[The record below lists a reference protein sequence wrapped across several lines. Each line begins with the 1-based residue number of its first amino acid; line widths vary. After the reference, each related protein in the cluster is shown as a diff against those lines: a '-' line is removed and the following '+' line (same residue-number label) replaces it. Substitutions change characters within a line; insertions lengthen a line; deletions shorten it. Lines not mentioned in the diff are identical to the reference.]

1 MKKISILG
9 ATGSIGQNT
18 LDLISNE
25 KDNFKVVGLTG
36 ASNIELLARSA
47 IDFDADI
54 VATADESKFSDLKG
68 YLNTKRPDDI
78 VEVNLKR
85 DNVSKKVRVQLNKN
99 ERINFYLIGI
109 LKNMSSS
116 ELIDRD
122 LETGVKISEFN
133 SDYKSYWE
141 DYGVEENDIIKK
153 INGEEI
159 NSIADID
166 KIVKSRKYYD
176 PISIEILT
184 KDNKLERFNFR

>member
-1 MKKISILG
+1 ML
-9 ATGSIGQNT
+9 
-18 LDLISNE
+18 
-25 KDNFKVVGLTG
+25 
-36 ASNIELLARSA
+36 
-47 IDFDADI
+47 
-54 VATADESKFSDLKG
+54 
-68 YLNTKRPDDI
+68 
-78 VEVNLKR
+78 
-85 DNVSKKVRVQLNKN
+85 
-99 ERINFYLIGI
+99 
-109 LKNMSSS
+109 
-116 ELIDRD
+116 
-122 LETGVKISEFN
+122 KISEFN

>member
-1 MKKISILG
+1 
-9 ATGSIGQNT
+9 
-18 LDLISNE
+18 
-25 KDNFKVVGLTG
+25 
-36 ASNIELLARSA
+36 
-47 IDFDADI
+47 
-54 VATADESKFSDLKG
+54 
-68 YLNTKRPDDI
+68 
-78 VEVNLKR
+78 
-85 DNVSKKVRVQLNKN
+85 
-99 ERINFYLIGI
+99 
-109 LKNMSSS
+109 MSSS

-122 LETGVKISEFN
+122 LESGVKISEFN

>member
-1 MKKISILG
+1 
-9 ATGSIGQNT
+9 
-18 LDLISNE
+18 
-25 KDNFKVVGLTG
+25 
-36 ASNIELLARSA
+36 
-47 IDFDADI
+47 
-54 VATADESKFSDLKG
+54 
-68 YLNTKRPDDI
+68 
-78 VEVNLKR
+78 
-85 DNVSKKVRVQLNKN
+85 
-99 ERINFYLIGI
+99 
-109 LKNMSSS
+109 MSSS
-116 ELIDRD
+116 ELIERD
-122 LETGVKISEFN
+122 LEKGVKISEFN